1 MSLLREMLTDGWS
14 GRGSSKRAALLIA
27 TLALS
32 AALILLALAAYVGRI
47 VDVAIGSVAA
57 ALAGLG
63 GAAYVGGKSAEHRAA
78 DGAAFQETLQEARQE
93 TPAQAPGLMQPS
105 EHCQVQST
113 KQQSTMS
120 QPTQEDLS

>member
-32 AALILLALAAYVGRI
+32 AALILLALAAYVGRV

-63 GAAYVGGKSAEHRAA
+63 GAAYVGGKSAEHRVA
-78 DGAAFQETLQEARQE
+78 DGATLQEACASASV
-93 TPAQAPGLMQPS
+93 TQPDEQFPVQS
-105 EHCQVQST
+105 SKQVQST
-113 KQQSTMS
+113 KQQTTT
-120 QPTQEDLS
+120 QQTTQEDLS

>member
-1 MSLLREMLTDGWS
+1 MTLLREMLTDGWS

-32 AALILLALAAYVGRI
+32 AALLLLALAAYVGRV

-63 GAAYVGGKSAEHRAA
+63 GAAYVGGKSTENRAA
-78 DGAAFQETLQEARQE
+78 DGAHSEEM
-93 TPAQAPGLMQPS
+93 PAAEPSSVQVTQPCFS
-105 EHCQVQST
+105 HHFNANPNKE
-113 KQQSTMS
+113 
-120 QPTQEDLS
+120 ELS